1 MRARSR
7 PANPADAARA
17 AANLGPPP
25 APSRSRLRA
34 ARQRDTDH
42 WPCQTPPFTGF
53 SVRFLHALDFLE
65 HFGPAATLAVC
76 QPDAKAV
83 LLIYFVF
90 RQDVLKVP
98 GRVTGLQFTIAAP
111 ARRRM
116 READAFGP
124 IEHKDG
130 EMIPHQTV
138 EERLVEAQRRKVLE
152 ERRADSLAIL
162 EFQHVGLVP
171 NRAFV
176 VVRLR
181 AKLLPV
187 AGVAEV
193 HALIVWGVDVA

>member
-34 ARQRDTDH
+34 VLRRDTDH

-65 HFGPAATLAVC
+65 HFGPAATLTVC
-76 QPDAKAV
+76 QPNAKAV

-90 RQDVLKVP
+90 RQNVLKVP
-98 GRVTGLQFTIAAP
+98 GRVTGLQFTITAT

-116 READAFGP
+116 REANAFRA
-124 IEHKDG
+124 IENKDG
-130 EMIPHQTV
+130 DVTPHQTV
-138 EERLVEAQRRKVLE
+138 EERLVKAQGRKV
-152 ERRADSLAIL
+152 
-162 EFQHVGLVP
+162 
-171 NRAFV
+171 
-176 VVRLR
+176 
-181 AKLLPV
+181 
-187 AGVAEV
+187 
-193 HALIVWGVDVA
+193 